1 MAIDSINPMVDQMIV
16 QNTVQPAVKPANT
29 ENTAA
34 VNDKDRVSPVSESG
48 RIAADNRVNP
58 GVDVAEVTPA
68 SRDQLEGVI
77 EQLNELM
84 RDSQRSLSFRVDDDL
99 DKLVVSVVNPETDEI
114 IRQMPSEESLKF
126 AKSLEGVMGIIF
138 NERA

>member
-1 MAIDSINPMVDQMIV
+1 MAIDSINSMVDPLIAQAGAQQAV
-16 QNTVQPAVKPANT
+16 TPNRRDPAIST
-29 ENTAA
+29 EK
-34 VNDKDRVSPVSESG
+34 VNPTQGAERT
-48 RIAADNRVNP
+48 AADNNRANRNEAGTEP
-58 GVDVAEVTPA
+58 AAPVT
-68 SRDQLEGVI
+68 REQLEPVI
-77 EQLNELM
+77 EQLNELI

>member
-34 VNDKDRVSPVSESG
+34 VNDKDRVLPVSESG

>member
-1 MAIDSINPMVDQMIV
+1 MAIESINPMVA

-34 VNDKDRVSPVSESG
+34 VNDKDRVTPVSEAD
-48 RIAADNRVNP
+48 RIAADNRVSRVGEGTEAP
-58 GVDVAEVTPA
+58 PV

>member
-1 MAIDSINPMVDQMIV
+1 MAIESINPMIA

-34 VNDKDRVSPVSESG
+34 VNDKDKVTPVSEAD
-48 RIAADNRVNP
+48 RIAADNRVNRVSE
-58 GVDVAEVTPA
+58 GAEAPPV

>member
-34 VNDKDRVSPVSESG
+34 VNDKDRISPVSESG

>member
-1 MAIDSINPMVDQMIV
+1 MAIDSINPMVDQIAS
-16 QNTVQPAVKPANT
+16 QSSVQPTVRPANT
-29 ENTAA
+29 ESTAA
-34 VNDKDRVSPVSESG
+34 VIDKDRVAPVQEAG
-48 RIAADNRVNP
+48 RIAADNRVNQ
-58 GVDVAEVTPA
+58 GVEVAEATPV

-99 DKLVVSVVNPETDEI
+99 DKLVVSVVNPETEEI